1 MKAQSDIISSV
12 IIIIIAISL
21 VSTAYMWGM
30 PLIQKRQDTALS
42 DRVGKFFD
50 PNNYNSIIKKIE
62 YIAKNGGEDT
72 FNLDVDGLWT
82 LFSCPSADG
91 ISECSCDV
99 LTTGCNTEN
108 NSVQFSFFSRV
119 TNIAYDQGWV
129 SLSATNTGG
138 IGTVGID
145 NTFVVWAKAV
155 KSGEGFQI
163 TYKIWFRELDES
175 PTKGYKIDLV
185 SPSGKSISSGKA
197 IRISNEGT
205 KYISV
210 GKELII
216 TKIKLSFI

>member
-1 MKAQSDIISSV
+1 
-12 IIIIIAISL
+12 
-21 VSTAYMWGM
+21 
-30 PLIQKRQDTALS
+30 
-42 DRVGKFFD
+42 
-50 PNNYNSIIKKIE
+50 
-62 YIAKNGGEDT
+62 
-72 FNLDVDGLWT
+72 
-82 LFSCPSADG
+82 
-91 ISECSCDV
+91 
-99 LTTGCNTEN
+99 
-108 NSVQFSFFSRV
+108 
-119 TNIAYDQGWV
+119 
-129 SLSATNTGG
+129 
-138 IGTVGID
+138 
-145 NTFVVWAKAV
+145 V